1 MRTPSQER
9 AMSEDDEEKEA
20 DVPEGAEREEL
31 AQRGRIQQTE
41 QEEDEG
47 PAAA

>member
-1 MRTPSQER
+1 MTENQE
-9 AMSEDDEEKEA
+9 DQQQDE
-20 DVPEGAEREEL
+20 VPQGEEREEL
-31 AQRGRIQQTE
+31 AQQGRIQQTE

>member
-1 MRTPSQER
+1 MTESQEEQDR
-9 AMSEDDEEKEA
+9 EDMPE
-20 DVPEGAEREEL
+20 EGAEREEA
-31 AQRGRIQQTE
+31 AQQGRIRQTE

>member
-1 MRTPSQER
+1 MTEN
-9 AMSEDDEEKEA
+9 ENDEEGA
-20 DVPEGAEREEL
+20 DTPEGEEREEL
-31 AQRGRIQQTE
+31 AQQGRIQQTE

>member
-1 MRTPSQER
+1 MG
-9 AMSEDDEEKEA
+9 EDNEQNDTEA
-20 DVPEGAEREEL
+20 PEGAEREEL

>member
-1 MRTPSQER
+1 MTESKKEQDREDEPER
-9 AMSEDDEEKEA
+9 
-20 DVPEGAEREEL
+20 GAEREEA
-31 AQRGRIQQTE
+31 AQQGRIKQTE